1 MSKELLRGFQKT
13 TMSSPAQPL
22 MLESDDEG
30 SKNAI
35 YLRLKNKSKHYHAR
49 IPVLKRLP
57 FPSIAIIALLV
68 VVNVLVWIVVG
79 IVLVSW
85 S

>member
-1 MSKELLRGFQKT
+1 
-13 TMSSPAQPL
+13 MSSPAEPL
-22 MLESDDEG
+22 MLNSDDEG

-35 YLRLKNKSKHYHAR
+35 YLRLKTRSQYYHAK

-68 VVNVLVWIVVG
+68 VVNIVVWIVVG
-79 IVLVSW
+79 IVLVSL

>member
-1 MSKELLRGFQKT
+1 
-13 TMSSPAQPL
+13 
-22 MLESDDEG
+22 MLDSDDEG

-35 YLRLKNKSKHYHAR
+35 YLRLKNRSQHYHAR

-68 VVNVLVWIVVG
+68 LVNIVVWIVVG
-79 IVLVSW
+79 IVLVSLSW
-85 S
+85 IQMLA

>member
-1 MSKELLRGFQKT
+1 
-13 TMSSPAQPL
+13 
-22 MLESDDEG
+22 MLDSDDG
-30 SKNAI
+30 GRKNAI
-35 YLRLKNKSKHYHAR
+35 YLRLKNRSEHYHAK

-68 VVNVLVWIVVG
+68 FVNILVWIVVG

>member
-1 MSKELLRGFQKT
+1 
-13 TMSSPAQPL
+13 MSSPAEPL
-22 MLESDDEG
+22 MLDSDDEG

-35 YLRLKNKSKHYHAR
+35 YLRLKNRSQHYHAR

-68 VVNVLVWIVVG
+68 LVNIVVWIVVG
-79 IVLVSW
+79 IVLVSSSW
-85 S
+85 IQMLA

>member
-1 MSKELLRGFQKT
+1 
-13 TMSSPAQPL
+13 MSSPAEPL
-22 MLESDDEG
+22 MLDSDDG
-30 SKNAI
+30 GRKNAI
-35 YLRLKNKSKHYHAR
+35 YLRLKNRSEHYHAK

-68 VVNVLVWIVVG
+68 FVNILVWIVVG

>member
-1 MSKELLRGFQKT
+1 
-13 TMSSPAQPL
+13 MSSPAEPL
-22 MLESDDEG
+22 MLDSDDEG
-30 SKNAI
+30 NKNAI
-35 YLRLKNKSKHYHAR
+35 YLRLKNRSQYYHAK

-68 VVNVLVWIVVG
+68 VVNIVVWIIVG

-85 S
+85 FWSQLLAWDGF

>member
-1 MSKELLRGFQKT
+1 
-13 TMSSPAQPL
+13 
-22 MLESDDEG
+22 MLVSDDEG

-35 YLRLKNKSKHYHAR
+35 YLRLKNRSQHYHAR

-68 VVNVLVWIVVG
+68 LVNIVVWIVVG
-79 IVLVSW
+79 IVLVSLSW
-85 S
+85 I

>member
-1 MSKELLRGFQKT
+1 
-13 TMSSPAQPL
+13 MSSPAEPL
-22 MLESDDEG
+22 MLDSDDG
-30 SKNAI
+30 GRKDAI
-35 YLRLKNKSKHYHAR
+35 YLRLKNRSEHYHAK

-68 VVNVLVWIVVG
+68 FVNILVWIVVG